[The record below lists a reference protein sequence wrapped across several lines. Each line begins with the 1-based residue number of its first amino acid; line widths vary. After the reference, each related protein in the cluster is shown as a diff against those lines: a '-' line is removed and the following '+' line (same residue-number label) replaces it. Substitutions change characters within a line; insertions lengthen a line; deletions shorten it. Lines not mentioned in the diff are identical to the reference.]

1 MGVAAERGRGVRWCY
16 LRAKRRST
24 CVMRNVPNGE
34 CRTVYYC
41 WSCGTQPFRGPHVPR
56 DPDAT
61 AARIH
66 VGKLEARWAVVFA
79 AMAERPGQRPKSKIA
94 DDFDA
99 FLLAR
104 SGRGRGWTT
113 ATDDDVFDW
122 ACFVDSQGHGA
133 TWVHDRSCPG
143 VGLADGAH
151 ARRVA
156 IAPSGMRLDRWIN
169 RIFRSWAWPCG
180 NNLAR

>member
-1 MGVAAERGRGVRWCY
+1 MVLLARETSFDVCY
-16 LRAKRRST
+16 AH
-24 CVMRNVPNGE
+24 VQNGE

-66 VGKLEARWAVVFA
+66 VGELEARWAVVFA

-113 ATDDDVFDW
+113 ATDDMSSTGRVL
-122 ACFVDSQGHGA
+122 SILGA
-133 TWVHDRSCPG
+133 M
-143 VGLADGAH
+143 GLCGCAIGLV
-151 ARRVA
+151 RV
-156 IAPSGMRLDRWIN
+156 
-169 RIFRSWAWPCG
+169 
-180 NNLAR
+180 